1 VNKRCDVVIIGA
13 GIIGL
18 SLALELRDQNVS
30 VAVLERGEPGREAS
44 WAAGGMLTARHPHM
58 HPELQAMALWSAELY
73 PGFTRYIEELSDM
86 NAGFTAC
93 GSLHIS
99 QEPIPEW
106 SDIEI
111 SADQALELEPALVVS
126 SGHIYYL
133 DEAAV
138 DPRMILPALL
148 AACRKRQVEVH
159 HEHAVTSLL
168 RHNGVIRGVKT
179 NVGEFAA
186 EIVVNC
192 AGAWANEFDGAPVQP
207 VKGQML
213 SVLPQHKPAIHR
225 ILKSGEIYLVPRS
238 DGRVTIGATI
248 EHAGYDKRVDPAVI
262 QRQHQ
267 LAADLVPALGRARIT
282 EAWAGLRPGTPDQ
295 LPIMGVSDTPGY
307 FLNTG
312 HYRDGILLAP
322 ASARLMTQ
330 LITGAELDLDLDA
343 FSPARLS

>member
-1 VNKRCDVVIIGA
+1 VKKRCDVVIIGA

-30 VAVLERGEPGREAS
+30 VTVLERGEPGREAS

-58 HPELQAMALWSAELY
+58 NPELQAMALWSAELY
-73 PGFTRYIEELSDM
+73 PGFTRYLEELSDM
-86 NAGFTAC
+86 NAGFSAC
-93 GSLHIS
+93 GSFHIS
-99 QEPIPEW
+99 QEPIAAW
-106 SDIEI
+106 SEIEI
-111 SADQALELEPALVVS
+111 SAEQAIELEPALALS
-126 SGHIYYL
+126 SGHIYHL

-138 DPRMILPALL
+138 DPRVMLSALL
-148 AACRKRQVEVH
+148 AACRKREVEVH
-159 HEHAVTSLL
+159 HEHAVTSL
-168 RHNGVIRGVKT
+168 RRGNGVIQGVKT
-179 NVGEFAA
+179 NSGEFAA

-192 AGAWANEFDGAPVQP
+192 AGAWANAIDGVPVQP

-213 SVLPQHKPAIHR
+213 TVLPQHKPAIHR
-225 ILKSGEIYLVPRS
+225 IVKSGEIYLVPRA
-238 DGRVTIGATI
+238 DGRITIGATL

-262 QRQHQ
+262 QRQHH
-267 LAADLVPALGRARIT
+267 LAADLIPALSQARIT
-282 EAWAGLRPGTPDQ
+282 EAWAGLRPGTPDR
-295 LPIMGVSDTPGY
+295 LPIMGMSDTPGY

-343 FSPARLS
+343 FSPARFA